1 MIVIARLPDRTRSLQ
16 RSAEELPAA
25 TFEAFQ
31 YLIERALLAKLEQ
44 PVLMIRH
51 QYPDERGN
59 PSGVIQDAHL
69 ANDQARARRVRE
81 QRLAIVRAG
90 GDVRRLN
97 GRGDR

>member
-1 MIVIARLPDRTRSLQ
+1 LQ

-44 PVLMIRH
+44 PVQMIRH
-51 QYPDERGN
+51 QYPGERGN

-69 ANDQARARRVRE
+69 ANDQARAGRVRE
-81 QRLAIVRAG
+81 QWLTVICTG
-90 GDVRRLN
+90 GDVVKLT
-97 GRGDR
+97 GRGITTPP